1 MDYVGRRLHFSIG
14 IDTVSVCKIIY
25 VYVYGEWSHVAVKAD
40 TPFHCTAPPT
50 VSRKPYSRFEK
61 TTITNKNHQSIND
74 LWKSTSGFPT
84 QRAGNAENM
93 SMSCRLYMQMFL
105 VWFSSSLWVDMQKP
119 WKQISMEMFMYLS
132 CVSFCTKLSTSA
144 NGVYDW
150 PRSFVVEERCLLNE
164 P

>member
-1 MDYVGRRLHFSIG
+1 MPITDNVGRRLPYSIG

-25 VYVYGEWSHVAVKAD
+25 VYVYGEWSHVAVKA
-40 TPFHCTAPPT
+40 APPPPPPPPRD
-50 VSRKPYSRFEK
+50 SRKQQQQIIKTIKALMIFENLPVDSRHK
-61 TTITNKNHQSIND
+61 GPGMRK
-74 LWKSTSGFPT
+74 
-84 QRAGNAENM
+84 NM
-93 SMSCRLYMQMFL
+93 SMSCRPYMQMFL

-119 WKQISMEMFMYLS
+119 WKQISMEMFMYFS

-150 PRSFVVEERCLLNE
+150 PRSFVVEERCLLSE